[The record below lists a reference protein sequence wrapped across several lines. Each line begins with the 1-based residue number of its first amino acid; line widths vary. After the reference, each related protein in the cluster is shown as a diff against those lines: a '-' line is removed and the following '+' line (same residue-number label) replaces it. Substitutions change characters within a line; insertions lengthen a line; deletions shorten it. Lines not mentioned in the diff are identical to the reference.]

1 MTYGVYVIRDD
12 LTGYLMPSFDHNDPS
27 AVRNFSAAVNAQRA
41 GNLLHTNPSDYTLYK
56 IGVYDTVTGVLTP
69 IEHVQLATGQS
80 VLMSK
85 EDDNV

>member
-12 LTGYLMPSFDHNDPS
+12 LTGYLMPSFDCNDPS

-41 GNLLHTNPSDYTLYK
+41 GNLLHTNPADYTLYK
-56 IGVYDTVTGVLTP
+56 IGVYDTAIGALAP

-80 VLMSK
+80 VLIK